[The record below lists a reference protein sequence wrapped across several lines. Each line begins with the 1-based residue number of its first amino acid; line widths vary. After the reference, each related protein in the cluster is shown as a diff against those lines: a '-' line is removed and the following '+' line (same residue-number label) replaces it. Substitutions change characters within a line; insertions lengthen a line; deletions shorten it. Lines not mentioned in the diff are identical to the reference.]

1 MDCFSSLTGI
11 RTDKEPYRA
20 KSALSLL
27 EPRDL
32 ILNFDF
38 ECQYFLEVFFRNEP
52 YGVPSHNDGRVPA
65 RAPAGSYS
73 ETARRFDVCVENSV
87 PVASGAMARSGLGKG
102 LGALIGTP
110 AVATPKDGSDAGE
123 RVHQIELT
131 SIVPSTLQPRK
142 DFARDVLLELIE
154 SIRQHGIIQPLIVR
168 QVGTRFELIA
178 GERRWRAAQ
187 ELGLA
192 TVPAIVRTAND
203 LEVLELSL
211 IENLQRADLNPIEEA
226 QGYARLANEFGMR
239 QEDIALK
246 VGRSRAAVANA
257 LRLLDL
263 HPQVQIWLAQNLV
276 SVGHAKVLLALK
288 APEEQL
294 LAAETV
300 LRRNATVRSTE
311 RMVARL
317 LGIGRGRRKPRR
329 AAGDSSATATAVE
342 DLQNRLQQHLAT
354 HVTIH
359 HGEKRGR
366 IEIEYLRNRRSSADY
381 YCSWP
386 AGRRVTRVMNCRGVR
401 RGGRQSKWIKAFQ
414 KTDPAGAERDGRGA
428 NDRASESKYAKGPA
442 TCGGLASH
450 VISSS

>member
-1 MDCFSSLTGI
+1 
-11 RTDKEPYRA
+11 
-20 KSALSLL
+20 
-27 EPRDL
+27 
-32 ILNFDF
+32 
-38 ECQYFLEVFFRNEP
+38 
-52 YGVPSHNDGRVPA
+52 
-65 RAPAGSYS
+65 
-73 ETARRFDVCVENSV
+73 
-87 PVASGAMARSGLGKG
+87 MARSGLGKG
-102 LGALIGTP
+102 LSALIGTP
-110 AVATPKDGSDAGE
+110 SIAASTDVAESGE
-123 RVHQIELT
+123 RVHQISLA
-131 SIVPSTLQPRK
+131 SIVPSRLQPRK
-142 DFARDVLLELIE
+142 DFGREALQELID

-168 QVGTRFELIA
+168 HTAASVTAATAQVGARFELIA

-187 ELGLA
+187 EIGLA
-192 TVPAIVRTAND
+192 SVPAIIRTAND

-263 HPQVQIWLAQNLV
+263 HPQVQVWLAQNLL

-311 RMVARL
+311 RLVARQ
-317 LGIGRGRRKPRR
+317 LGIGRSRRRSRR
-329 AAGDSSATATAVE
+329 VAAELSVVGTAVE

-359 HGEKRGR
+359 HGDKRGR
-366 IEIEYLRNRRSSADY
+366 IEIEYYGTDDLQRIVAALRLP
-381 YCSWP
+381 P
-386 AGRRVTRVMNCRGVR
+386 A
-401 RGGRQSKWIKAFQ
+401 
-414 KTDPAGAERDGRGA
+414 
-428 NDRASESKYAKGPA
+428 ES
-442 TCGGLASH
+442 
-450 VISSS
+450 